1 MPDLIRNAPQKPTRL
16 SRDVASWARRVNR
29 AAAKNK
35 AVKASHAAWAKVS
48 KAVKARHGGRCR
60 ICRCRTTVA
69 GSGANPNHFG
79 SAHHIVYRSA
89 GGADDLQNL
98 IWLCAECHQKEHAH
112 ELDIRGTADKLK
124 ITIHLKADRR
134 LACKERGRPR
144 DQDLQV

>member
-1 MPDLIRNAPQKPTRL
+1 MLAKPSRL
-16 SRDVASWARRVNR
+16 ARDVEKWERRQAKALETRRRQSAER
-29 AAAKNK
+29 AAFAR
-35 AVKASHAAWAKVS
+35 VS

-89 GGADDLQNL
+89 GGTDDLQNL

-134 LACKERGRPR
+134 LSSKEATA
-144 DQDLQV
+144 